1 MRLCTESHPP
11 WHVSSPKLLQDNGEE
26 VTDFSWTCEEEGS
39 FWSKFHNF
47 YADKKLFGMKKISLN
62 VNKLGFAGVK
72 YTSEIHQ
79 KKYAAFGVEVHVA
92 QGRSN
97 GMGRINK
104 LKSMGYNASI

>member
-1 MRLCTESHPP
+1 
-11 WHVSSPKLLQDNGEE
+11 VSSPKLLQDNGEE
-26 VTDFSWTCEEEGS
+26 VTHFSWTCEEEGS
-39 FWSKFHNF
+39 CWSKFHNF

-104 LKSMGYNASI
+104 LKSMEYNASI